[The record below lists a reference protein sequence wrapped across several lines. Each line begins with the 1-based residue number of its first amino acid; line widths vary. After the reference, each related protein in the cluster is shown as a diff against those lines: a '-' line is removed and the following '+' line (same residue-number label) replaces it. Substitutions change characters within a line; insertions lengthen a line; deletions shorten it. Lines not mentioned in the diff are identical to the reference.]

1 MEDVKYER
9 ILTNLTERTGIIV
22 PVYLPDD
29 ITLDQGR
36 GIIEDTVA
44 ALAREVSDPASIC
57 LSVDGSEVGRSV
69 CGPLADD
76 FNVETVSSK
85 RNHGKLSAIKQGAS
99 FLLEHIRFRYIAVVD
114 MDGDHFANELINFIR
129 AAEYAR
135 SLIEEDRIMVLGRRI
150 SRHRPLGFLRGELEE
165 LADRVL
171 LDCLHYDAAVTNVPL
186 RLQFATSLDT
196 FPDFH
201 SGYKVFTR
209 KAAEE
214 VLLAE
219 PRMAGVSKEA
229 YFKHAVEAVMT
240 AEAVKSGAV
249 VVQVNRSTFDE
260 QPFTTFGG
268 LDRIELFKN
277 KILWPCRRL
286 NIPPAFVRQFID
298 NHIPSLLL
306 GTLAPQGSSELIE
319 IRREVLLAMGFDRS
333 DIDRRS
339 NIVRSRFI

>member
-1 MEDVKYER
+1 MHDVRFEQIR
-9 ILTNLTERTGIIV
+9 SHLSERTGIVI

-29 ITLDQGR
+29 VALNQGR
-36 GIIEDTVA
+36 RIIEDTVA
-44 ALAREVSDPASIC
+44 SLAREVSDPASIC

-69 CGPLADD
+69 CRSLAED
-76 FNVETVSSK
+76 FSVETVYAEEN
-85 RNHGKLSAIKQGAS
+85 RGKLSAVKQGAG
-99 FLLEHIRFRYIAVVD
+99 FLLEHSRFRYIAVVD

-129 AAEYAR
+129 AAEYTR
-135 SLIEEDRIMVLGRRI
+135 SLIGQDRIMVLGRRI

-171 LDCLHYDAAVTNVPL
+171 LDCLHYDAAVTDQPL
-186 RLQFATSLDT
+186 RLEFTTSLDA

-201 SGYKVFTR
+201 SGFKVFTR
-209 KAAEE
+209 PVAEE
-214 VLLAE
+214 ILLAE
-219 PRMAGVSKEA
+219 PRMAGVSEKA

-240 AEAVKSGAV
+240 VEAVKCGAV
-249 VVQVNRSTFDE
+249 LVQVNRSTFDE

-286 NIPPAFVRQFID
+286 KIPPAFVKQFID

-319 IRREVLLAMGFDRS
+319 MRRQVLLAMGFDRS
-333 DIDRRS
+333 DLDRQS
-339 NIVRSRFI
+339 SIIRSRFI